1 VRILRDWG
9 IGVGALCAALGL
21 ILNSI
26 VPERRAYTLAIAVF
40 GAVLLLA
47 GAVLDRRRLVAA
59 LRGRTVRA
67 ASASVGYTLT
77 VLAVIVLVNFLA
89 GRHHHRFDL
98 TENKDFSLSEQ
109 TIKVLEGLP
118 REVTVTSFSRET
130 DPGHQKLKDL
140 LEEYAYRSPVLSVK
154 YIDPDRNPGEVRR
167 YNVTELGTVVIESGK
182 SETRITTS
190 DEEALT
196 NALIKVTSDKERAV
210 YFTGGHGEHDINGT
224 ERDGLSALKGV
235 LEKQNYVVKPLVL
248 NQGVPADATALVIAG
263 PDKPFLETEVAMIA
277 DYAGRGGRLLL
288 MQDPGADPG
297 FAALLAGYGAVV
309 RKDVVID
316 KVSQLFGGDARIPM
330 VPPDGYDT
338 LHPITKSFAYQ
349 TVYPLAS
356 SLDVREPAPEGV
368 TATKLAQTSEMSWGE
383 TSEQEFTSGRIT
395 LNEGVD
401 TRGPIV
407 LAAAFEKRAAGAATA
422 EASAPADAPD
432 DGGAAAAKPASRL
445 VLFGDAD
452 FASNNYF
459 NAAGNG
465 DLALNAIAW
474 LVEQGE
480 LISIR
485 PKTAVP
491 RIAVLSAGQVFY
503 YFWSI
508 VAVAPIGIAAIG
520 VAIWWRRKRL

>member
-9 IGVGALCAALGL
+9 IGIGALLAALGL

-26 VPERRAYTLAIAVF
+26 VPERRGYTLSIAAF

-47 GAVLDRRRLVAA
+47 GAVLDRRRIGAA

-77 VLAVIVLVNFLA
+77 VLAVVVLVNFLA
-89 GRHHHRFDL
+89 GRHHRRFDL

-130 DPGHQKLKDL
+130 DPGYQKLKDL
-140 LEEYAYRSPVLSVK
+140 LEEYTYRSPKLSVK
-154 YIDPDRNPGEVRR
+154 FIDPDRNPGEVRR

-210 YFTGGHGEHDINGT
+210 YFTSGHGEHDINGT

-248 NQGVPADATALVIAG
+248 SQGVPADATAVVIAG
-263 PDKPFLETEVAMIA
+263 PDKPFLEAEVAMVA

-288 MQDPGADPG
+288 MQDPGVDPG
-297 FAALLAGYGAVV
+297 FATLLSTYGAAV

-316 KVSQLFGGDARIPM
+316 KVSQLFGSDARIPM

-356 SLDVREPAPEGV
+356 SLDVKEPAPEGV
-368 TATKLAQTSEMSWGE
+368 TATRLAHTSAMSWGE
-383 TSEQEFTSGRIT
+383 TSEEEFTSGRIT

-407 LAAAFEKRAAGAATA
+407 LAAAFEKKADDPAAAGAST
-422 EASAPADAPD
+422 PADTPD
-432 DGGAAAAKPASRL
+432 AAAAAAKPASRL

-452 FASNNYF
+452 FACNNYF
-459 NAAGNG
+459 NAGGNG
-465 DLALNAIAW
+465 DLALNSIAW

-491 RIAVLSAGQVFY
+491 RIAVLSAAQVFY